1 MIPLEILLLYR
12 TVLAILN
19 FLLFHMKLSI
29 VLSRSVKNCV
39 GTLMVI
45 VINLLIAFDWMT
57 IVPIHVH
64 GRSLHL

>member
-29 VLSRSVKNCV
+29 VLSRSVK
-39 GTLMVI
+39 I
-45 VINLLIAFDWMT
+45 VLE
-57 IVPIHVH
+57 P
-64 GRSLHL
+64 

>member
-45 VINLLIAFDWMT
+45 VINLLIAFDWMA
-57 IVPIHVH
+57 IVQIGRAHV
-64 GRSLHL
+64 